1 MSSRILIW
9 SRRGIYKKLKRFL
22 PLSFYKNNMD
32 SFTIQSGSGQDY
44 SGHATFRDTSY
55 IFVFDGHGRDD
66 CIDFIRTLD
75 MNHYALTECPPK
87 AIEAAFAGKN
97 FYKSGATF
105 VLARISAN
113 KLEVFHVG
121 DAKAQ
126 VFLNGTLVHETLDHT
141 FENPAEIERTK
152 TFVRIQPTKAPFPV
166 SDTEVQMVDSS
177 VGHFDNGEAFVPS
190 QALGHNGCS
199 GLEPGHYSLTFD
211 MFDKLRVVCGSDG
224 FWDMLPPTDGKAQ
237 QLAQEGVRRW
247 KQLWTFGD
255 VRTTYGD
262 SIDDVSV
269 AVLDTTYCAPPS
281 ICIPYSL
288 NCFTEEHV
296 RLAFPFEIRK
306 FDEAIVGDH
315 KVFFL
320 HFNYMNDELRELLRN
335 VRDKPVKLYYHD
347 DWFWHLKLRGTT
359 ILLEQEFIDSGK
371 SLDNLDDYIPSLST
385 IRMTQF
391 ITTILSS

>member
-1 MSSRILIW
+1 
-9 SRRGIYKKLKRFL
+9 
-22 PLSFYKNNMD
+22 MD

-55 IFVFDGHGRDD
+55 IFVFDGHGCDD
-66 CIDFIRTLD
+66 CIDYIRTLD

-87 AIEAAFAGKN
+87 AIEAAFEGKN

-105 VLARISAN
+105 VLARITNN

-152 TFVRIQPTKAPFPV
+152 SFVHIRPTKAPFPV

-199 GLEPGHYSLTFD
+199 GLEPGHYTLDFD

-224 FWDMLPPTDGKAQ
+224 FWDMLPPTTGVAQ
-237 QLAQEGVRRW
+237 ALAEEGVRRW
-247 KQLWTFGD
+247 KQLWTFGN

-269 AVLDTTYCAPPS
+269 AVLDTTCCAPPS

-296 RLAFPFEIRK
+296 RLAFPFQIRK

-320 HFNYMNDELRELLRN
+320 HFNYMTDELREFLKN
-335 VRDKPVKLYYHD
+335 VRDRTVKLYYHD
-347 DWFWHLKLRGTT
+347 EWFWHLKLRGKCT
-359 ILLEQEFIDSGK
+359 ILEQDFIGQ
-371 SLDNLDDYIPSLST
+371 SLDQLDDYIPTLSLK
-385 IRMTQF
+385 RMQLFTF
-391 ITTILSS
+391 